1 VVSDTLVIEGLDQ
14 PGLYTLAEYAD
25 DDVLYEGQVAVNVGT
40 PLESD
45 LRSRAIPV
53 TEQPYSVPV
62 APENIADKR
71 TSYKQPEPLWTWL
84 ALAALGLLTLEWL
97 YVHWR

>member
-1 VVSDTLVIEGLDQ
+1 
-14 PGLYTLAEYAD
+14 
-25 DDVLYEGQVAVNVGT
+25 
-40 PLESD
+40 
-45 LRSRAIPV
+45 
-53 TEQPYSVPV
+53 VPV